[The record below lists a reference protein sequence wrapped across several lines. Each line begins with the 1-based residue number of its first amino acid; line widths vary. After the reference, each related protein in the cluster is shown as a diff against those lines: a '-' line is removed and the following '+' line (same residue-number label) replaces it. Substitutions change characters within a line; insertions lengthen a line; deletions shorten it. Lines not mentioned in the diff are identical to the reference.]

1 MNTELVYPVKQTL
14 LVFTPWESQNMLQ
27 INKFKITPVP
37 FKKSFVRDNKIENLR
52 QSKYMLRRWANLYE
66 IDTVLILAYC

>member
-1 MNTELVYPVKQTL
+1 MTTELVYPVKQTL

-37 FKKSFVRDNKIENLR
+37 VIKFCQR
-52 QSKYMLRRWANLYE
+52 QQN
-66 IDTVLILAYC
+66 